1 MDKELLNKI
10 LPYCGYGLKAIYED
24 DIVNVCISSS
34 GTNRINTERLLT
46 KSSDG
51 TYHYKPVL
59 FPPDCL
65 RREIETE
72 YGKEVPL
79 IELAKIA
86 YNYSSSDG
94 WVISSG
100 FGAED
105 QSDCL
110 YPMSKLMFGYDSYK
124 RFIKYF
130 YHKDQ
135 GKEYIPMDNQWELF
149 QYLYSRHIAFNLNP
163 DDYVSVESLEK
174 NPYAI

>member
-24 DIVNVCISSS
+24 DIVDVCISSS

-65 RREIETE
+65 SREIETE
-72 YGKEVPL
+72 YGKEIPL
-79 IELAKIA
+79 IEMAKIA
-86 YNYSSSDG
+86 FPK
-94 WVISSG
+94 I
-100 FGAED
+100 
-105 QSDCL
+105 
-110 YPMSKLMFGYDSYK
+110 
-124 RFIKYF
+124 
-130 YHKDQ
+130 
-135 GKEYIPMDNQWELF
+135 NQWGVF

-174 NPYAI
+174 NPYVI